1 MFGRYKRAANPPG
14 PEKGLGEQLPSMKK
28 MRSFEKLKQERIY
41 RHRFCKEEVWSLDRV
56 DAFPKV

>member
-28 MRSFEKLKQERIY
+28 MRSFEKLEQVLPHAKYWE
-41 RHRFCKEEVWSLDRV
+41 LD
-56 DAFPKV
+56 